1 MASKK
6 CKNMMYAQQMA
17 HLPAGTKDELVRI
30 IEDKL
35 EPTKFAVIVH
45 NKDVDENG
53 NLKPPDIHAMM
64 SFKNARSLD
73 HVAKVLGDKTQYLE
87 AWTGRA
93 ENGYAYLAHQT
104 TKARKQKKHEY
115 DVSEVTANFNYAAM
129 MAQIR
134 AEVEQ
139 AQTERGPKV
148 QVMLDALYTGAIKK
162 EEIEAALTGA
172 QYGRYK
178 RQIEDIWAKRLQIM
192 AQQWR
197 EDMAAK
203 GKPIQVIWI
212 YGPAG
217 TGKTSLA
224 KEYAGKSGQDFY
236 VSGSSRDIFQ
246 GYAGQHTL
254 ILDELRPNVIP
265 YPDLLRIT
273 DPFGM
278 FGPVMAPS
286 RYTDKAL
293 ACDLIIVT
301 TPFNPLKYYQ
311 LDNSYQAQQTDR
323 FEQLLRRITLTIK
336 MTEREIHAVE
346 YRATTESFEEV
357 AGTSRP
363 NPYSQAQRP
372 APKVDAMELYKAML
386 D

>member
-1 MASKK
+1 MASRK
-6 CKNMMYAQQMA
+6 CKNMMYTQKLE
-17 HLPAGTKDELVRI
+17 HFPAGSKDELVRI

-35 EPTKFAVIVH
+35 EPTRFAVVIH
-45 NKDVDENG
+45 DKDVDENG

-93 ENGYAYLAHQT
+93 ENGFSYLIHAT
-104 TKARKQKKHEY
+104 AKARKQKKHEY
-115 DVSEVTANFNYAAM
+115 DATEVTANFNYAAM
-129 MAQIR
+129 MAQIK

-139 AQTERGPKV
+139 AKTERGPKA
-148 QVMLDALYTGAIKK
+148 QVLLDALYAGSVTK
-162 EEIEAALTGA
+162 EEVEAALTGA

-265 YPDLLRIT
+265 YSDLLRIT

-278 FGPVMAPS
+278 FGQVMAPS

-301 TPFNPLKYYQ
+301 TPFNPLKYY
-311 LDNSYQAQQTDR
+311 NSYQAQQTDR
-323 FEQLLRRITLTIK
+323 FDQLLRRITLTIK
-336 MTEREIHAVE
+336 MTGREIHAVE

-386 D
+386 G